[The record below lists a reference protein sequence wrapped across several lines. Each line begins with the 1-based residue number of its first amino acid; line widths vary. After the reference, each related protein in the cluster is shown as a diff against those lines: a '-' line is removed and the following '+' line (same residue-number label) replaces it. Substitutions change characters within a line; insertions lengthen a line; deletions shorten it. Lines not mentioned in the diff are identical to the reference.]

1 MEGRQLWVLGL
12 PCCCSWH
19 TLKPVV
25 RLPLEQKGTPSYFTH
40 VSCFKGLKTA
50 EAWHTSR
57 HRVIWQPH
65 TCWTWTAWHLQ
76 IPLFSFQLLTVKIVY
91 VRLFSIC
98 ILSGGV
104 GQPQPAF
111 SQSSCGLELGSGCI
125 LGCCLVWNLLFF
137 SGMLWSLLWPSA
149 LWALAFACLYVLKD
163 KLYVKCVPWQ
173 KRAKWQNEVK
183 HKNFEIYILFP

>member
-98 ILSGGV
+98 ILSGWSGAAPACILPKQLWPGA
-104 GQPQPAF
+104 GQWLHPWLLP
-111 SQSSCGLELGSGCI
+111 GLEFA
-125 LGCCLVWNLLFF
+125 VF
-137 SGMLWSLLWPSA
+137 LWDAVVTAVTLCPVSPGICMPL
-149 LWALAFACLYVLKD
+149 
-163 KLYVKCVPWQ
+163 CVE
-173 KRAKWQNEVK
+173 R
-183 HKNFEIYILFP
+183 